1 MRAAVIGGG
10 ISGLVSAYVLAKAG
24 VEVVL
29 YEKEDSLGGHA
40 KTVTIDGV
48 DLDLCFMVFNRVT
61 YPNMM
66 EFFESLGVDMEISD
80 MSFSVSLDKGQ
91 GCEWSSRN
99 GMSVCGSI
107 WSCSSEKVMSC
118 SAFSVLSFCR
128 NHHALQIFGRP
139 QWLTVRS
146 RSRSYVDKVIELL
159 ESLGC
164 QIKTGCEVRSVLQY
178 GEGRIEIRGDDFQRV
193 YDGCIMAV
201 HAPDA
206 LRMLGNQAT
215 FEEKRVLGA
224 FQYVYSDIFLH
235 RDKNFMPRN
244 PAAWSAW
251 NFLGSTGGKV
261 CLTYWLNVVQ
271 NIEETRLPFLVTLNP
286 DHTPEHTL
294 FKWSTSHPVPSVAAS
309 KASLELDHIQ
319 GKRGIWFCG
328 AYQGY
333 GFHEDGLKAGMI
345 AAHGMLGKSCAILA
359 NPKHMEPSLMEKG
372 ARIFVARFLRQFI
385 STGCLIFL
393 EEGGTIFTFEGAQK
407 NCPLKTVLRIHNP
420 QFYWKVMTEADLGLA
435 DSYIN
440 GDFSFVDKDEG
451 LLNLFLSEHEDLEVA
466 QMRKVS
472 LLIQKARVSK
482 GHEVLEIGCGW
493 GTLAIEIVKQ
503 TGCKYTGIT
512 LSEEQLKYAEMKV
525 KEAGLQDHIRLY
537 LCDYRQL
544 PKANKYDRIISCEM
558 IEAVGHDYMEEFFG
572 CCESLLAEH
581 GLLLLQFIS
590 VPDQCYDEH
599 RLSPGFIKEYIFPGG
614 CLPSL
619 NRITSAM
626 TSSSRL
632 CVEDLENIGIHY
644 YQTLRCW
651 RKNFLEKQSKILAL
665 GFSEKFIR
673 TWEYYF
679 DYCAAGFKSRTLG
692 DYQFQIPFSL
702 EPFFNNSKLKVFS
715 GECNEI
721 FVESESSHSMTP
733 KFQLESVKLSG
744 SGIHATFP
752 KFLYNQH
759 DLEYVDFS
767 DSNLKGEFPNWLLE
781 NNTNLNTLV
790 LRNNSL
796 SGPFRM
802 PIQPHWHLDTLHV
815 SKNFF
820 QGNIP
825 LEIGV
830 YFPRLVYL
838 NLSRNDFNGSIP
850 SSIGDMNSLKFLD
863 LSHNQLTGEI
873 PEHLVIGCF
882 NLEYLVLSENSLHG
896 QLFYKKIYLRKLARL
911 HLDAN
916 YCTGE
921 IPKSLSNCS
930 PLEGL
935 YMSDNNL
942 YGNIPAWLGNLS
954 SLNDIMMAIN
964 HLQGPIP
971 LEFCQL
977 NYLEILDLSENNIS
991 GTLPSCSSHS
1001 TIQQVH
1007 LSKNM
1012 LYGPLKYGTFFNR
1025 SSIVTLD
1032 LSYNSF
1038 SGNIPYWIERL
1049 TRLRYLILANNNLE
1063 GEVPN
1068 QLCRLKQL
1076 RLIDLS
1082 NNNLFGQIPGC
1093 LDNTSLHNNGDND
1106 GSSAPT
1112 FNPNRTTTYF
1122 VGPSILEKEESEIP
1136 PQIGKLTSIR
1146 ALNFSHNN
1154 LTGVIPVSFS
1164 NLKQVESLDVSY
1176 NNLNGKIPPQLV
1188 ELNVLAVFSVA
1199 HNNLSG
1205 KIPEWTAQFT
1215 TFKEDSYEGNPLL
1228 CGKPLPD
1235 CDVAAVPEASNE
1247 EDGNSLID
1255 MGSFYIT
1262 FTSSYVIVILAII
1275 GVLYVNPY
1283 WRRRWFYLIENWM
1296 TSCFYFIVDNLIPT
1310 RFYRASIFNSTRN

>member
-333 GFHEDGLKAGMI
+333 GFHEDGLKVPAGMI

-632 CVEDLENIGIHY
+632 C
-644 YQTLRCW
+644 
-651 RKNFLEKQSKILAL
+651 KILAL

-1310 RFYRASIFNSTRN
+1310 RFYRACM

>member
-333 GFHEDGLKAGMI
+333 GFHEDGLKVPCNSAPLQAGMI
-345 AAHGMLGKSCAILA
+345 AAHEMFTECAFWL
-359 NPKHMEPSLMEKG
+359 HS
-372 ARIFVARFLRQFI
+372 
-385 STGCLIFL
+385 FL

-692 DYQFQIPFSL
+692 DYQ
-702 EPFFNNSKLKVFS
+702 
-715 GECNEI
+715 
-721 FVESESSHSMTP
+721 
-733 KFQLESVKLSG
+733 SVKLSG

-1310 RFYRASIFNSTRN
+1310 RFYRACM

>member
-99 GMSVCGSI
+99 GMSDIDRNETLGQFVETRGYSELFQKAYLVPVCGSI

-451 LLNLFLSEHEDLEVA
+451 LLNLFL
-466 QMRKVS
+466 
-472 LLIQKARVSK
+472 ARVSK

-632 CVEDLENIGIHY
+632 C
-644 YQTLRCW
+644 
-651 RKNFLEKQSKILAL
+651 KILAL

-1310 RFYRASIFNSTRN
+1310 RFYRACM

>member
-99 GMSVCGSI
+99 GMSDIDRNETLGQFVETRGYSELFQKAYLVPVCGSI

-224 FQYVYSDIFLH
+224 FHDIFLH

-451 LLNLFLSEHEDLEVA
+451 LLNLFL
-466 QMRKVS
+466 
-472 LLIQKARVSK
+472 ARVSK

-692 DYQFQIPFSL
+692 DYQ
-702 EPFFNNSKLKVFS
+702 
-715 GECNEI
+715 
-721 FVESESSHSMTP
+721 
-733 KFQLESVKLSG
+733 SVKLSG

-1310 RFYRASIFNSTRN
+1310 RFYRACM